1 MLLTSLTRNSFALLG
16 VHFVDF
22 TWHLP
27 TLLTWRCFAL
37 LTKHLPSLFD
47 IHLIYLLPYVKS
59 TYLYGANFTYLARSC
74 LAYLNSLLY
83 LMRFI
88 LTLTWFDLTL
98 LARHAPSSSDAY
110 DLPTYLPC
118 THTFFS
124 KYGSSYG
131 VTCQLWIFQNSDH
144 IMGML
149 Y

>member
-1 MLLTSLTRNSFALLG
+1 MLTLPDTYLPYLPG
-16 VHFVDF
+16 VG
-22 TWHLP
+22 L
-27 TLLTWRCFAL
+27 AL

-98 LARHAPSSSDAY
+98 LARHAPSLSDAY
-110 DLPTYLPC
+110 YLPGAYIS
-118 THTFFS
+118 TMYSYFFFRNMDHLTVS
-124 KYGSSYG
+124 LVSYEYFKI
-131 VTCQLWIFQNSDH
+131 QI
-144 IMGML
+144 I
-149 Y
+149 